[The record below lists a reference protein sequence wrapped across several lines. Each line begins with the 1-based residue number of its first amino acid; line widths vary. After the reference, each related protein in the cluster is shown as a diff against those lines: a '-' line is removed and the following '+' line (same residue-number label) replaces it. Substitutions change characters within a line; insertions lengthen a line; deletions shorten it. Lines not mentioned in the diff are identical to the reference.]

1 MKVVIVAKTRQGSGA
16 CIGGITF
23 EGRSVRLCVP
33 DAAHTNHAGMEYAVG
48 DVWDIEGSPPPDL
61 MAPHVE
67 NIIVTSKRRLGQMSN
82 LPVFI
87 ERHMPPHVGSVDSL
101 YDGVLQ
107 STASGALYVA
117 AASGVPGR
125 STLFWRPDRA
135 LTREDT
141 SRRIRYRYPTPD
153 GGRTLTFV
161 GFQEPPPEI
170 AAGTLLRVS
179 LAHWWRGE
187 DSAADEMRCYV
198 QLSGWF
204 EAAAKRSQRDLA
216 GANVPA
222 EETSNTTAPVTQA
235 AQVID
240 PPTPSS
246 ASPAVRSTRPGSIQN
261 PLPDLT
267 HAQRLLKRVF
277 GHDEFR
283 PFQVDLISH
292 VLQHRDALGI
302 IPTGGGKSLCYQLPA
317 LLHDGLTVVVSPLI
331 ALMQDQVDQLRELGV
346 PAVYLNSTL
355 TAQEYFDTTARLR
368 RGEVRILYTSPET
381 LLRPET
387 LLLLDACRVTCFAID
402 EAHCIS
408 SWGHDFRPEYRQ
420 LLPVR
425 QRYAQA
431 VCLALTATAA
441 PRVQHDIMDILG
453 FARDN
458 TVIASF
464 DRPNLFLAARPR
476 TDGLAQTVAFLR
488 QHRDQSGIIYC
499 GTRRQVDELAAKLSA
514 HKFSV
519 LPYHAGMDDATRREN
534 QQRFVRDDV
543 PVMVATVAFGM
554 GINKSNVRFI
564 LHYNLPD
571 NLESYYQQIGRAG
584 RDGLPSDCLLLY
596 GSQDVGL
603 VWHRIEEGA
612 ESQRAG
618 AQARLQAMLRY
629 AEAGACRRGPLLR
642 YFGEEPATETC
653 AMCDNC
659 RSGADSRPRT
669 DVTEAARQ
677 FLTVVQQTG
686 QVFGAVHVINV
697 LRGSRS
703 QDIQRRKHD
712 RLPQYGQ
719 GRAYATEVW
728 RRLAQQ
734 FIAQGLLEQDMRV
747 GSLRLTDAGREVLS
761 GAQVLAT
768 LDAGVLSVAAAV
780 TQEAGEYDEA
790 LFQALRGLRQRLA
803 AAAGVP
809 PYVVFSDRTL
819 IEMATYFPH
828 TPADL
833 LAIEG
838 VGEVK
843 LARYGEAFLNVIRPY
858 CAAHDLKPRPRPSAT
873 SRPSVASRSGVR
885 RFEEVGELF
894 DSGRTVPE
902 LQALYGVKR
911 DTIIEHLTAYV
922 HAGHTIDGTRLRGAS
937 TLPPDRQAEV
947 LRAIAE
953 HGPNYLRPVF
963 DALGG
968 TVPWDELRLLR
979 LIHITGAA
987 GAIDGTSN
995 IQPPTSNF

>member
-1 MKVVIVAKTRQGSGA
+1 MKAVIVAKTRQGSGA
-16 CIGGITF
+16 CVGAITF
-23 EGRSVRLCVP
+23 EGQSLRLL
-33 DAAHTNHAGMEYAVG
+33 AAEAAVTNHVGMDYAVG
-48 DVWDIEGSPPPDL
+48 DVWEIEGSPPPAL
-61 MAPHVE
+61 VPPHVE
-67 NIIVTSKRRLGQMSN
+67 NLIVSSKRRLGQMSS
-82 LPVFI
+82 LPAFI
-87 ERHMPPHVGSVDSL
+87 ERHMPPHAGGVDVL
-101 YDGVLQ
+101 YDGLLQ
-107 STASGALYVA
+107 HTSSGPLYVA
-117 AASGVPGR
+117 AASGVPNR
-125 STLFWRPDRA
+125 STLFWRPDQT
-135 LTREDT
+135 LSREDT
-141 SRRIRYRYPTPD
+141 SRRIRYRYPTAD

-161 GFQEPPPEI
+161 GFQDPLPEI

-179 LAHWWRGE
+179 LAHWWRGD
-187 DSAADEMRCYV
+187 DSQVEEMRCYV

-204 EAAAKRSQRDLA
+204 EPQASRAQRLFTGTSLPEETVPADAGPGTPATPVTGPVTVAKTPATTRTPQADAPAGTPDLA
-216 GANVPA
+216 PA
-222 EETSNTTAPVTQA
+222 
-235 AQVID
+235 
-240 PPTPSS
+240 
-246 ASPAVRSTRPGSIQN
+246 R
-261 PLPDLT
+261 
-267 HAQRLLKRVF
+267 RLLKRVF

-283 PFQVDLISH
+283 PFQVELIGH

-317 LLHDGLTVVVSPLI
+317 LLFDGVTVVVSPLI

-346 PAVYLNSTL
+346 PAVFLNSTL
-355 TAQEYFDTTARLR
+355 SAQEYVATAARLR
-368 RGEVRILYTSPET
+368 RGEVPLVYTSPET

-387 LLLLDACRVTCFAID
+387 LVLLDACRVACFTID

-441 PRVQHDIMDILG
+441 PRVQRDIMDILG
-453 FARDN
+453 FTEDH
-458 TVIASF
+458 TVIAGF
-464 DRPNLFLAARPR
+464 DRPNLFLAAQPR
-476 TDGLAQTVAFLR
+476 IDGLAQTVAFLR

-499 GTRRQVDELAAKLSA
+499 STRRQVDELTAKLSA

-519 LPYHAGMDDATRREN
+519 LPYHAGMDDAARRNN
-534 QQRFVRDDV
+534 QQRFVRDEV

-564 LHYNLPD
+564 LHYNLPE

-596 GSQDVGL
+596 GSQDIGTI
-603 VWHRIEEGA
+603 WHFIEEGA
-612 ESQRAG
+612 ESQRPG
-618 AQARLQAMLRY
+618 AQARLQAMVRY
-629 AEAGACRRGPLLR
+629 AESGACRRSTLLR
-642 YFGEEPATETC
+642 YFGEEPAVETC

-659 RSGADSRPRT
+659 RSDTDSRPRT

-703 QDIQRRKHD
+703 QDIQRRQHD
-712 RLPQYGQ
+712 RLPSYGQ
-719 GRAYATEVW
+719 GREYATEVW

-761 GAQVLAT
+761 GARVLAT
-768 LDAGVLSVAAAV
+768 LDVGVLSAAAAV
-780 TQEAGEYDEA
+780 TQEAGEHDEA

-809 PYVVFSDRTL
+809 PYVVFSDRSL
-819 IEMATYFPH
+819 VEMATYFPH

-838 VGEVK
+838 VGEAK

-858 CAAHDLKPRPRPSAT
+858 CAAHDLKPRPRSSGPT
-873 SRPSVASRSGVR
+873 RPGVVSRSGVR
-885 RFEEVGELF
+885 RFEEVGGLF
-894 DSGRTVPE
+894 DSGRSVPE

-911 DTIIEHLTAYV
+911 DTIIEHLTAYFR
-922 HAGHTIDGTRLRGAS
+922 AGHPIDGTRLVGVS
-937 TLPPDRQAEV
+937 TLAPERQAEV
-947 LRAIAE
+947 LRIIAE

-963 DALGG
+963 DTLGG

-979 LIHITGAA
+979 LIYITNAA
-987 GAIDGTSN
+987 NVTQ
-995 IQPPTSNF
+995 IQNPKSKI